1 MSRIEPYPVHGGQLR
16 QIAEQYDVPVSQ
28 LLDFSA
34 NINSDG
40 PPPAVIST
48 LREGVD
54 DPSTLVEYP
63 DLQQTDLKRAIS
75 RYAEVNEQNVT
86 VANGFVPLLEAAM
99 RVLSTK
105 HCRMPVPAFVEYR
118 KALVRGG
125 VEVSSLELSAKS
137 GFRYLPEEII
147 AGSHDAILLA
157 NPQNPSG
164 VCHDAATMCDLVARA
179 AHKNMLVLVDE
190 AFIDYVPEHSI
201 TRDIDRFHNLIVFRS
216 VTKFHGIPGL
226 RVAYAVS
233 NSAISSSLA
242 ETLPP
247 WPITTLAARGV
258 VAALDDKPYAVR
270 SRATNA
276 ERRNDVQHGLTA
288 LGLITYPS
296 AANFILFQLPSGVEL
311 ISFWERLIVKH
322 HIVVRICTNY
332 EALPGGY
339 LRAAVRTQQENAGLQ
354 RRWPNLCHTV
364 VHFRH
369 VLMKSAYSS
378 DFVTRFRLPIGTWN
392 GYSEWASHGDPA
404 E

>member
-1 MSRIEPYPVHGGQLR
+1 MSRIESYPVHGGQLR
-16 QIAEQYDVPVSQ
+16 QIAEQYGVPVSQ

-34 NINSDG
+34 NINPDG

-63 DLQQTDLKRAIS
+63 DLQQTELKQAIS
-75 RYAEVNEQNVT
+75 RYAGVNEQNITVT
-86 VANGFVPLLEAAM
+86 NGFVPLLEAVL
-99 RVLSTK
+99 RVLSIK
-105 HCRMPVPAFVEYR
+105 HCRMPIPAFVEYR

-125 VEVSSLELSAKS
+125 VEVSTLELSRES
-137 GFRYLPEEII
+137 CFRYTSEEIV

-164 VCHDAATMCDLVARA
+164 VCHDAATMRDLVARA
-179 AHKNMLVLVDE
+179 ADKNKFVLVDE

-201 TRDIDRFHNLIVFRS
+201 TRYTDRFPNLIIFRS

-242 ETLPP
+242 EALPP

-258 VAALDDKPYAVR
+258 VAALDDEPYAVR
-270 SRATNA
+270 SRAANA
-276 ERRNDVQHGLTA
+276 ERRSDLQHGLTA

-322 HIVVRICTNY
+322 RIVVRLCNNY
-332 EALPGGY
+332 EALPGAY
-339 LRAAVRTQQENAGLQ
+339 LRAAVRTQQENVSLAKA
-354 RRWPNLCHTV
+354 V
-364 VHFRH
+364 
-369 VLMKSAYSS
+369 
-378 DFVTRFRLPIGTWN
+378 
-392 GYSEWASHGDPA
+392 A
-404 E
+404 ESLSPCRVPSP

>member
-1 MSRIEPYPVHGGQLR
+1 MSRIEPYPAHGGQLR
-16 QIAEQYDVPVSQ
+16 QIAEQYGVPVSQ

-34 NINSDG
+34 NINPDG

-48 LREGVD
+48 LREGAD

-63 DLQQTDLKRAIS
+63 DLQQTKLKQAIS
-75 RYAEVNEQNVT
+75 RYAGVNEQNIT
-86 VANGFVPLLEAAM
+86 VANGFVPLLEAAL
-99 RVLSTK
+99 RVLSIK

-125 VEVSSLELSAKS
+125 VEVSTVKLSPES
-137 GFRYLPEEII
+137 CFRYTPEELV
-147 AGSHDAILLA
+147 AGSHDAIVLA

-164 VCHDAATMCDLVARA
+164 GGHDAATMRDLVARA
-179 AHKNMLVLVDE
+179 AHKNVFVLVDE

-201 TRDIDRFHNLIVFRS
+201 TRDTHLFPNLIVFRS

-233 NSAISSSLA
+233 NSTISSSLA
-242 ETLPP
+242 GALPP

-258 VAALDDKPYAVR
+258 VAALDDEPYAVR
-270 SRATNA
+270 SRAANA
-276 ERRNDVQHGLTA
+276 ERRSDLQHGLTA

-322 HIVVRICTNY
+322 RIVVRLCNNY
-332 EALPGGY
+332 EALPGAY
-339 LRAAVRTQQENAGLQ
+339 LRAAVRTQQENVSLAKA
-354 RRWPNLCHTV
+354 V
-364 VHFRH
+364 
-369 VLMKSAYSS
+369 
-378 DFVTRFRLPIGTWN
+378 
-392 GYSEWASHGDPA
+392 A
-404 E
+404 ESLSPYRAPSP